1 MHHGVVGEYLEP
13 GVTLIVLGANRGT
26 VPVDFIIDTG
36 CTEEV
41 ILPQDLIDRL
51 NLIRVD
57 DITLALADGTVDTF
71 ARYNARIMWH
81 GNSKEV
87 VAVNM
92 GSEPILGMQLLQGSN
107 LSVDAVFGGSVTI
120 TELPG
125 QP

>member
-57 DITLALADGTVDTF
+57 DITLALADGTH
-71 ARYNARIMWH
+71 AYPLCYCER
-81 GNSKEV
+81 S
-87 VAVNM
+87 VAI
-92 GSEPILGMQLLQGSN
+92 SSP
-107 LSVDAVFGGSVTI
+107 
-120 TELPG
+120 
-125 QP
+125 

>member
-1 MHHGVVGEYLEP
+1 MVVCRRVFNLNEIA
-13 GVTLIVLGANRGT
+13 TW
-26 VPVDFIIDTG
+26 F
-36 CTEEV
+36 
-41 ILPQDLIDRL
+41 DRL
-51 NLIRVD
+51 TMSGCAPRNDKVGTRE
-57 DITLALADGTVDTF
+57 ADGTVDTF

-125 QP
+125 QPSGQPRSDGRVDGAKDENDGKMGE

>member
-1 MHHGVVGEYLEP
+1 MVVCRRVFNLNEIA
-13 GVTLIVLGANRGT
+13 TW
-26 VPVDFIIDTG
+26 F
-36 CTEEV
+36 
-41 ILPQDLIDRL
+41 DRL
-51 NLIRVD
+51 TMSGCAPRNDKVG
-57 DITLALADGTVDTF
+57 TCEADRIVDTF